1 MQKESL
7 NLDLKPK
14 RYKQSKIET
23 IPVFFNK
30 TKTNRTSATW
40 WAVTGLNGG

>member
-30 TKTNRTSATW
+30 TKNKNQKLRRKTEAK
-40 WAVTGLNGG
+40 

>member
-23 IPVFFNK
+23 IPVFLTEQK
-30 TKTNRTSATW
+30 KPNRRSATW
-40 WAVTGLNGG
+40 WADDPQV